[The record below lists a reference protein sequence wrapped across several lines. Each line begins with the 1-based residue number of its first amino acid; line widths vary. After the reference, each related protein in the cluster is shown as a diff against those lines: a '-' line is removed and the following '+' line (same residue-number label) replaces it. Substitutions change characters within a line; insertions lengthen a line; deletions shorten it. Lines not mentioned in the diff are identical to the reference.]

1 MKSEYEVM
9 AQEIR
14 YCSKCPFRDP
24 NIEPLFPVLPASPV
38 FVMFVGEN
46 PSWAE
51 GQDTP
56 FAETTVSGQALE
68 AHYLR
73 PLGLTRDSVWI
84 TDLFKCRYPKSNYR
98 AKAEHEKVIQ
108 EAASTCAHEW
118 LLREIE
124 LIRPRVLVTLSD
136 KEVYQRLR
144 RAFHLPVPTRFREA
158 AGKPYPVDLD
168 GRKVTLFPMVHPDV
182 SRLPGEGDQRKKD
195 TRQIWA
201 PLHRDGHVPALA
213 TLIY

>member
-1 MKSEYEVM
+1 MKSEYEAI

-14 YCSKCPFRDP
+14 HCSKCSFRDP
-24 NIEPLFPVLPASPV
+24 NIEPLFPALPTLPV
-38 FVMFVGEN
+38 SIMFVGEN

-51 GQDTP
+51 GQDIP
-56 FAETTVSGQALE
+56 FAKTTLSGQALE
-68 AHYLR
+68 ARYLR
-73 PLGLTRDSVWI
+73 PLGLTRESVWI
-84 TDLFKCRYPKSNYR
+84 TDLFKCRYPKSIYQ
-98 AKAEHEKVIQ
+98 AKAKHDKALQ

-124 LIRPRVLVTLSD
+124 LIRPQVLVTLSD

-158 AGKPYPVDLD
+158 AGNPYPVDLD

-182 SRLPGEGDQRKKD
+182 SRLPGEGDERKKN

-201 PLHRDGHVPALA
+201 PVHSEKHVPALA
-213 TLIY
+213 RLIN